1 MDNHFFIV
9 LASLVL
15 IYFLWMDLALY
26 YKLQSGYKDLL
37 VVQAYE
43 ALNETSTSNAPVGN
57 GEAYYDPSKPI
68 SVKLLMVDHLN
79 HYIYYPACWWL
90 DTHLLHISDRLL
102 FISPD
107 MISLTHV
114 AVAAVGAR
122 CLVSDSLP
130 QRRIGVILFE
140 LRSMLDSYD
149 GMVARARSNT
159 RGMAQVGGSW
169 GYWMDGICDAVGTCL
184 FFAGAW
190 VLLQKRHIVMAR
202 RKKTP
207 SASTLASAS
216 KDLEMMNSV
225 SRSASTDNLLF
236 SVEEETSPFL
246 STCEMP
252 SGPLLS
258 PSGTDKGVST
268 SASGSG
274 SVAPGT
280 LTLQSSS
287 SSPTSPPLPL
297 ITIHHQ
303 PGLAATYL
311 RMASVTVAAL
321 LAQQFFS
328 SLFWNRYMSGFH
340 ELLEVPRASPT
351 AKDFQVTALKSSPLW
366 IICWSWKLIN
376 PHAQMSLL
384 LCFVFFDCAGS
395 VFLWIRYLGFLPVMA
410 VAAMSEVHMQTILW
424 NSAATL

>member
-9 LASLVL
+9 LASLAL

-43 ALNETSTSNAPVGN
+43 ALNVTSTLNAPVGTS
-57 GEAYYDPSKPI
+57 EAFYDTSKPI

-90 DTHLLHISDRLL
+90 DTHLLHISDQLL

-130 QRRIGVILFE
+130 QRRMGVILFE

-149 GMVARARSNT
+149 GMVARARSHT
-159 RGMAQVGGSW
+159 QGMVQVGGSW
-169 GYWMDGICDAVGTCL
+169 GYWMDGICDAIGTCL
-184 FFAGAW
+184 FFAGTW

-202 RKKTP
+202 RKKMP
-207 SASTLASAS
+207 SASTFASAS
-216 KDLEMMNSV
+216 EDLEMMNSV
-225 SRSASTDNLLF
+225 SCSTSTNNLLF
-236 SVEEETSPFL
+236 SVEDETSPFL
-246 STCEMP
+246 SNCEMP
-252 SGPLLS
+252 SGSLLS
-258 PSGTDKGVST
+258 TSGADKGVSS

-274 SVAPGT
+274 NLMLMP
-280 LTLQSSS
+280 SSS
-287 SSPTSPPLPL
+287 SSLLPSPPLPL
-297 ITIHHQ
+297 ITVHHQ
-303 PGLAATYL
+303 PRVAATYL

-321 LAQQFFS
+321 LAQQFLS

-340 ELLEVPRASPT
+340 ELLEVPRVSLS
-351 AKDFQVTALKSSPLW
+351 AKDFQVAALKSTPLW

-384 LCFVFFDCAGS
+384 LCFIFFDCAGS

-410 VAAMSEVHMQTILW
+410 VAAVSEVHMQTVLW
-424 NSAATL
+424 NSAAAL